1 MEELKTIVSE
11 QSSQLNAFHGREM
24 KKERETASSPLSSKP
39 VTPCC
44 IHNTSPIP
52 AENNNMMA
60 LVALG
65 LENNQTIN
73 DLSVGVTC
81 FSDHRLP
88 FQKGTRRSLDGMLPS
103 RH

>member
-24 KKERETASSPLSSKP
+24 KKERETASSPLS
-39 VTPCC
+39 
-44 IHNTSPIP
+44 
-52 AENNNMMA
+52 

-65 LENNQTIN
+65 IENNQTIN